1 MTDNAT
7 AAPRWR
13 RIAGITIAVIAA
25 IITAPFILMILVG
38 RMSGERR

>member
-1 MTDNAT
+1 MTTHAT

-13 RIAGITIAVIAA
+13 RIAGITLAVIVA
-25 IITAPFILMILVG
+25 ICTAPFILMILVS